1 MYAFN
6 AKSHPKEYD
15 GVEKSDQKSDKS
27 IGERAKLRR
36 QKSDKLNEIII
47 EKDEIINRDL
57 FKNYFFNFE
66 SLSEM
71 QKKIV

>member
-6 AKSHPKEYD
+6 A
-15 GVEKSDQKSDKS
+15 
-27 IGERAKLRR
+27 
-36 QKSDKLNEIII
+36 KSDKLNEIIT

-57 FKNYFFNFE
+57 FKNYFFIFE

-71 QKKIV
+71 HKKVV